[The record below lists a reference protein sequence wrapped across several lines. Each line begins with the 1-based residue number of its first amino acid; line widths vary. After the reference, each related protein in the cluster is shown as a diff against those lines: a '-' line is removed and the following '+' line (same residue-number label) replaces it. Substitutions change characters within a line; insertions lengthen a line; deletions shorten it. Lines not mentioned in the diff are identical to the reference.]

1 MWTLGMYFRLL
12 VIQLRSQMQYRTS
25 FWLEFLSTGLLN
37 GSIFFS
43 LALLLERFGDIGG
56 WKLGEIAFLAGM
68 IEMSF
73 GAMDMA
79 FSGFDPDFFT
89 LWIRQG
95 TFDQLMLRP
104 LSLFWQVMG
113 SRFLLRRLGRIF
125 EGMVIFGLALSLVQV
140 DWTAVKILYL
150 VVVFASQVIM
160 MAALF
165 MIGSTITFWTVQS
178 IEAMNVLTYGGTD
191 LMSYPSHIYPAWLR
205 KFYTYLIPF
214 VFLNYYPA
222 LYILGK
228 PDPLNFPAFA
238 PFVAPLV
245 AAAFFLAALGFW
257 KFGINHYQS
266 TGT

>member
-140 DWTAVKILYL
+140 DWTAAKILYL

-205 KFYTYLIPF
+205 KLYTYLIPF

-228 PDPLNFPAFA
+228 PDPLNFPAFS

-245 AAAFFLAALGFW
+245 AMAFFLAALGFW